1 MRWCCFITL
10 GVVFFLS
17 LFLILIYLHLVS
29 PGWLINTFKLSIH
42 SDLAEIKLA
51 VLAPAVYACLCVQ
64 LLSSIPGSFHET
76 FDLWYSAWDI
86 CNKPICANNK
96 PICTKVG
103 LWFRLVFTIIQLT
116 AAFDLLVLAILA
128 AFLIRRPFALLL
140 VLSGAV

>member
-1 MRWCCFITL
+1 MPWCCFITL

-86 CNKPICANNK
+86 CNKPICA
-96 PICTKVG
+96 KVG

-128 AFLIRRPFALLL
+128 AYLIRRPFALLL

>member
-1 MRWCCFITL
+1 MSDKIKKTRKCCFITL
-10 GVVFFLS
+10 GVVFLFS
-17 LFLILIYLHLVS
+17 LVLILIYLHLVS

-76 FDLWYSAWDI
+76 FDLWYSARDI
-86 CNKPICANNK
+86 CNKPICA
-96 PICTKVG
+96 KVG

-128 AFLIRRPFALLL
+128 AYLIRRPFALLL